1 MHFSDKYCIMLKSK
15 YMVASAHAFFAR
27 FFTVL
32 SEIIKACPNGKTE
45 QPEVFSKNTKR
56 LADKAKNFRK
66 VTYEQNSEQV

>member
-1 MHFSDKYCIMLKSK
+1 MLKSK

-32 SEIIKACPNGKTE
+32 SEMVKACPERQNE
-45 QPEVFSKNTKR
+45 AARVFSKNVKR
-56 LADKAKNFRK
+56 HADKAKNFRK